1 MKKIFF
7 HKEAILKRG
16 QLAKNFIV
24 VIRGKAL
31 VLDSMGNKIVDEV
44 FQQQSFGL
52 VDTLK
57 ENKWKNTVVSENNS
71 EILFVSRDIL
81 VKNLFDSRTLAG
93 VTLNLLKMA
102 S

>member
-7 HKEAILKRG
+7 NKEAILKRG
-16 QLAKNFIV
+16 KKKKNFIV
-24 VIRGKAL
+24 INRGKAI
-31 VLDSMGNKIVDEV
+31 VLDSMGKKIVDEV

-81 VKNLFDSRTLAG
+81 VKNLFDNRTLAG